1 MRKYKFTAL
10 ILCAAM
16 AVTAAVGCSDGK
28 SSSRPI
34 SVTSGSE
41 QQPQTE
47 VNTNN
52 EGRADNEISAAVAE
66 KASAN
71 KTDFTLN
78 RVIDAGTRN
87 DKNER
92 YIYLDITI
100 DNSTDKEYELSM
112 LNNFYLLLGNGSEL
126 HYHVG
131 SQLYATNNI
140 DGYVPSPF
148 TVPAS
153 GQFSGIVGGFA
164 VGDDVKDFT
173 VCFFPTLND
182 PNNTPDVIKVNIS
195 ESDIT
200 VLN

>member
-10 ILCAAM
+10 LLCAAM
-16 AVTAAVGCSDGK
+16 AVTAAVGCSDGN
-28 SSSRPI
+28 SSSRSM
-34 SVTSGSE
+34 SVASQAT
-41 QQPQTE
+41 T
-47 VNTNN
+47 VNQNN
-52 EGRADNEISAAVAE
+52 EGRADNEVSAAVAE

-92 YIYLDITI
+92 FIYLDITI
-100 DNSTDKEYELSM
+100 DNSTNKEYELSM
-112 LNNFYLLLGNGSEL
+112 LNNFYLLLSDGSEL

-140 DGYVPSPF
+140 DGYIPSPF

-164 VGDDVKDFT
+164 VSADIKDFK
-173 VCFFPTLND
+173 VCFFPTPDD
-182 PNNTPDVIKVNIS
+182 PNKTPDVIKVDIKD
-195 ESDIT
+195 SDIVT
-200 VLN
+200 LK

>member
-1 MRKYKFTAL
+1 MRKYTLTAL
-10 ILCAAM
+10 LLCAAM
-16 AVTAAVGCSDGK
+16 ALTAAAGCSDNGT
-28 SSSRPI
+28 SRSMSI
-34 SVTSGSE
+34 TSQE
-41 QQPQTE
+41 QT

-52 EGRADNEISAAVAE
+52 EGRADNEVTAAVSE

-71 KTDFTLN
+71 KTGFTLN

-92 YIYLDITI
+92 FIYLDITI

-112 LNNFYLLLGNGSEL
+112 INNFYLLLGDGSEI

-140 DGYVPSPF
+140 EGYIPSPF

-153 GQFSGIVGGFA
+153 GKFSGIVGGFA
-164 VGDDVKDFT
+164 VGEDVKDFT
-173 VCFFPTLND
+173 VCFFPTLNE
-182 PNNTPDVIKVNIS
+182 PNYTPDVIKVDVKD
-195 ESDIT
+195 SDIVT
-200 VLN
+200 LK